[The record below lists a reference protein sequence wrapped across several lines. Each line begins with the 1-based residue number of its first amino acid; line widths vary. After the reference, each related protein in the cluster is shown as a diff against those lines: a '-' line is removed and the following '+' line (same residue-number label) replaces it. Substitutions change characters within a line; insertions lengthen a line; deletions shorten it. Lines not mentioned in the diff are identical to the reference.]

1 MLTAK
6 LITFVNKKSDGAKR
20 FIQCGAEEGVD
31 P

>member
-6 LITFVNKKSDGAKR
+6 LITFVSKKPDGAKR
-20 FIQCGAEEGVD
+20 SIKCGTEEGVD